1 VLGRAGQLGDGAL
14 TSGPGSTVP
23 AGSILNQFKNIQ
35 TVQLKFEFLQTLVG
49 SKDTFP
55 RSKKLNKIW
64 RERE

>member
-14 TSGPGSTVP
+14 TSGPSSTVP

-55 RSKKLNKIW
+55 RSKNLK
-64 RERE
+64 